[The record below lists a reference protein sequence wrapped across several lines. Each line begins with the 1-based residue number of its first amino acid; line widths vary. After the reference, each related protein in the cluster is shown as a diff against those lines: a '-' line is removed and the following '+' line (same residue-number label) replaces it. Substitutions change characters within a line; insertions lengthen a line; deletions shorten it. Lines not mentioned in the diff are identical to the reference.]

1 MIIVA
6 GTIRVAAD
14 KQSETTP
21 HAQTMVAETLK
32 EEGCIVYSF
41 GWDVADP
48 GLIRIYEEWE
58 SQEHLNAHMN
68 TPHMA
73 NWRSALG
80 EIGVIER
87 NVKILQGEQIGTV

>member
-14 KQSETTP
+14 SQSETTP
-21 HAQTMVAETLK
+21 HAQTMVAETRK
-32 EEGCIVYSF
+32 EDGCIVYSF
-41 GWDVADP
+41 AWDVVDP
-48 GLIRIYEEWE
+48 GLIRVYEEWE
-58 SQEHLNAHMN
+58 SQGHLDAHMN

-73 NWRSALG
+73 AWRAALG

-87 NVKILQGEQIGTV
+87 NVKILQGEQIGSV

>member
-14 KQSETTP
+14 KQDETTP
-21 HAQTMVAETLK
+21 QAQTMVAETRK

-41 GWDVADP
+41 GWDVAEP
-48 GLIRIYEEWE
+48 GLIRVYEEWE
-58 SQEHLNAHMN
+58 SQAHLDAHMN

-73 NWRSALG
+73 AWRAALG
-80 EIGVIER
+80 EIGVVAR
-87 NVKILQGEQIGTV
+87 DVKILEGEQIGSV

>member
-21 HAQTMVAETLK
+21 HAQTMVEETRK
-32 EEGCIVYSF
+32 EDGCIVYSF
-41 GWDVADP
+41 GWDVAEP
-48 GLIRIYEEWE
+48 GLIRVYEEWE
-58 SQEHLNAHMN
+58 SQAHLDAHMN

-73 NWRSALG
+73 DWRAALG